1 MRIFKLII
9 NQNLLITTVSTIDV
23 YWYHHNLLI
32 VVPEVVDSGVVAI
45 GVVGSR
51 VGVYKKCRIFFIFD
65 YAKIMRVKNI
75 MVMMDRS

>member
-51 VGVYKKCRIFFIFD
+51 VVGSKKMSNIFHI
-65 YAKIMRVKNI
+65 
-75 MVMMDRS
+75 

>member
-9 NQNLLITTVSTIDV
+9 NQNLLIITVTNIDV
-23 YWYHHNLLI
+23 YRYHHNLLI

-51 VGVYKKCRIFFIFD
+51 VVGSKKCQIFFIFD
-65 YAKIMRVKNI
+65 YAKIMKAI
-75 MVMMDRS
+75 